1 MKRDTIAILSLVAV
15 FALQGCL
22 TIGAIVVDMEPA
34 FVPIQLRILKAAL
47 AAFNIG
53 GGLAIA
59 FYFQAKYGDS
69 WPLVIAGVVLF
80 GACYFGYYG
89 GWEQMKEWIGKG
101 YGLLLA
107 IYDTLLIRRGME
119 CVSIGQKETQAGLA
133 NIDAERRQEA
143 NHRRQIELLQ
153 AEGAK
158 KVAETKAATELEQA
172 VAKRVKAEKE
182 DSNFPT
188 GKRQKLISFPS
199 RPDLPRVSF
208 LDFMAEW
215 QGRGTERGF
224 VPEYAKKN
232 GMSVD
237 TVYKWAR
244 RAKGG

>member
-34 FVPIQLRILKAAL
+34 FVPVQLRILKATL

-119 CVSIGQKETQAGLA
+119 CVSIGQKQVQTNLA
-133 NIDAERRQEA
+133 SIDNERRQEA
-143 NHRRQIELLQ
+143 DHRRQVELLQ
-153 AEGAK
+153 AEGTK

-172 VAKRVKAEKE
+172 VARRIRAEKGE
-182 DSNFPT
+182 IVKIPVKS
-188 GKRQKLISFPS
+188 KVLSFP
-199 RPDLPRVSF
+199 VKTNGKGETIKQI
-208 LDFMAEW
+208 MAE
-215 QGRGTERGF
+215 RGVCQRTAYRIFDRE
-224 VPEYAKKN
+224 VAK
-232 GMSVD
+232 
-237 TVYKWAR
+237 T
-244 RAKGG
+244 

>member
-15 FALQGCL
+15 FAIQGCL

-34 FVPIQLRILKAAL
+34 FVPMQLRILKAAL

-119 CVSIGQKETQAGLA
+119 CVSIGQKETNAKTEAQTEHAWQMELAEAGTRKAEADALTAKA
-133 NIDAERRQEA
+133 NEGIATQQRMTAEVR
-143 NHRRQIELLQ
+143 
-153 AEGAK
+153 K
-158 KVAETKAATELEQA
+158 ETKAMTISNNAGKETGKPSKVVKFPTRDEDKRSAVRRIMADRGVSERTA
-172 VAKRVKAEKE
+172 YRIFDREVAK
-182 DSNFPT
+182 T
-188 GKRQKLISFPS
+188 
-199 RPDLPRVSF
+199 
-208 LDFMAEW
+208 
-215 QGRGTERGF
+215 
-224 VPEYAKKN
+224 
-232 GMSVD
+232 
-237 TVYKWAR
+237 
-244 RAKGG
+244 